1 MVRILLT
8 VCLLATFLLP
18 GAQAIFATQLGVYD
32 WLRQGIGYTKDSVV
46 TKGGNLIVSTEDGVL
61 AALNIRDGSVMWRN
75 ALPED
80 GKVEQFAL
88 SEESHTNVVY
98 ALISTPS
105 KAGEE
110 GGPRNIVVQGWGVQE
125 GTMLFESYLGTIT
138 KEDSDIFDIAYY
150 SKGGAG
156 SLMALSK
163 NTLYDI
169 DSTSGSIK
177 ARWSPSDKSSRLSAL
192 ANRRVDHDGGEILAV
207 GCTASGSSSSAACGK
222 TLVVS
227 TKDKGTLAGAEVTSI
242 GSISAPVGGIKPA
255 LGLNVAE
262 QGSDAVD
269 SEGGW
274 VYAMKGSTL
283 QLLSIESGRGSSVTL
298 PALTGGGEISH
309 LATYAQLAGGKE
321 EEDEPAGGAVLIM
334 RCSTSGSCQSD
345 KVHLPASRAS
355 SSSSVFSS
363 SSSAAPSLAA
373 ASLKCAPSE
382 DSDTRA
388 RIGAGRGLHSAH
400 EGQDDSTLFCVA
412 ESRDS
417 SGGYGL
423 AVTVLDNADG
433 TASGGSNHMLVSST
447 QRHGFQG
454 ISYAGCSTVPSRKGR
469 DAKAAGTAPL
479 LCLTVTSA
487 GSTIALKRKPSEGK
501 EESPLAL
508 LWTREEALSRAYKAA
523 LHERPE
529 AMREAS
535 HKHKLDDAA
544 VVARSLT
551 VRGVLE
557 SLLAASNSIISH
569 LRSRVTTLLPSLADP
584 FVAASSA
591 GASLSAQESSSA
603 LAAMQAKLYGFDKLG
618 VFLTSGG
625 SEGQPPTMV
634 AVDMSTET
642 VFWVNELRLAGVDI
656 SRDPTATASII
667 RSGID
672 TLSLVLSS
680 RKSGTTILDVDV
692 QTGAWTGRSMSLPS
706 MHLLGVFPMTTP
718 LSQSLNALGTDS
730 ERAPRSSPSD
740 GASVHGHAL
749 LLEHTS
755 SGRLGVSTY
764 PPNTSTD
771 TDTGTGTGTVVGKYL
786 SRVVAGTPSGAKE
799 SSFQTL
805 RVLPTSGPVQSR
817 CVDIASST
825 GRGRGQEAC
834 SVVSVPL
841 HDVEI
846 VASSI
851 FSSAATSGAGVNMES
866 IAAVA
871 YQHPNDVVNNRAA
884 TLGDDSLLMKYLNP
898 STALVVTEHSVPV
911 ANSSTTTTS
920 QLEVHFLDTVSAKV
934 LYRSSILN
942 GASPVQAVVVENNL
956 MVSYWNSAMK
966 RSEVS
971 SVALFEGMIDR
982 QGLTPWA
989 NKGSAAVAQKHVDSN
1004 VFNSFSS
1011 PLPMAVQK
1019 TFVFPKTVT
1028 AAASTITQQ
1037 GVAKKAL
1044 VVGTSGGQI
1053 FSVDRQ
1059 IINPRRPLEN
1069 PTNAEKADGLFKY
1082 EPYLQLDNLGSP
1094 THNYSMAF
1102 GPFQIVSAPSKLE
1115 SSSVV
1120 LSLSRL
1126 DLHYNRV
1133 IPSLAF
1139 DLLSPDFNYPLLCII
1154 LAGLFVLVMWM
1165 MRVLAA
1171 RKKAK
1176 AWA

>member
-1 MVRILLT
+1 M
-8 VCLLATFLLP
+8 
-18 GAQAIFATQLGVYD
+18 
-32 WLRQGIGYTKDSVV
+32 
-46 TKGGNLIVSTEDGVL
+46 
-61 AALNIRDGSVMWRN
+61 
-75 ALPED
+75 
-80 GKVEQFAL
+80 
-88 SEESHTNVVY
+88 
-98 ALISTPS
+98 
-105 KAGEE
+105 
-110 GGPRNIVVQGWGVQE
+110 
-125 GTMLFESYLGTIT
+125 
-138 KEDSDIFDIAYY
+138 
-150 SKGGAG
+150 
-156 SLMALSK
+156 
-163 NTLYDI
+163 
-169 DSTSGSIK
+169 
-177 ARWSPSDKSSRLSAL
+177 
-192 ANRRVDHDGGEILAV
+192 
-207 GCTASGSSSSAACGK
+207 
-222 TLVVS
+222 
-227 TKDKGTLAGAEVTSI
+227 
-242 GSISAPVGGIKPA
+242 
-255 LGLNVAE
+255 
-262 QGSDAVD
+262 
-269 SEGGW
+269 
-274 VYAMKGSTL
+274 
-283 QLLSIESGRGSSVTL
+283 
-298 PALTGGGEISH
+298 
-309 LATYAQLAGGKE
+309 
-321 EEDEPAGGAVLIM
+321 
-334 RCSTSGSCQSD
+334 
-345 KVHLPASRAS
+345 
-355 SSSSVFSS
+355 
-363 SSSAAPSLAA
+363 
-373 ASLKCAPSE
+373 
-382 DSDTRA
+382 
-388 RIGAGRGLHSAH
+388 
-400 EGQDDSTLFCVA
+400 
-412 ESRDS
+412 
-417 SGGYGL
+417 
-423 AVTVLDNADG
+423 
-433 TASGGSNHMLVSST
+433 
-447 QRHGFQG
+447 
-454 ISYAGCSTVPSRKGR
+454 
-469 DAKAAGTAPL
+469 
-479 LCLTVTSA
+479 
-487 GSTIALKRKPSEGK
+487 
-501 EESPLAL
+501 
-508 LWTREEALSRAYKAA
+508 
-523 LHERPE
+523 
-529 AMREAS
+529 
-535 HKHKLDDAA
+535 
-544 VVARSLT
+544 
-551 VRGVLE
+551 
-557 SLLAASNSIISH
+557 
-569 LRSRVTTLLPSLADP
+569 
-584 FVAASSA
+584 
-591 GASLSAQESSSA
+591 
-603 LAAMQAKLYGFDKLG
+603 
-618 VFLTSGG
+618 
-625 SEGQPPTMV
+625 
-634 AVDMSTET
+634 
-642 VFWVNELRLAGVDI
+642 
-656 SRDPTATASII
+656 
-667 RSGID
+667 
-672 TLSLVLSS
+672 
-680 RKSGTTILDVDV
+680 
-692 QTGAWTGRSMSLPS
+692 
-706 MHLLGVFPMTTP
+706 
-718 LSQSLNALGTDS
+718 
-730 ERAPRSSPSD
+730 
-740 GASVHGHAL
+740 
-749 LLEHTS
+749 
-755 SGRLGVSTY
+755 
-764 PPNTSTD
+764 
-771 TDTGTGTGTVVGKYL
+771 
-786 SRVVAGTPSGAKE
+786 
-799 SSFQTL
+799 
-805 RVLPTSGPVQSR
+805 
-817 CVDIASST
+817 
-825 GRGRGQEAC
+825 
-834 SVVSVPL
+834 VSVPL